1 MRPMR
6 LMRPPGSRGPRR
18 GLRVLAL
25 ALRVGLGVG
34 LGLGLVAGPIAH
46 AAEPGEPDED
56 ALFGG
61 GGDGEG
67 SSEPAGASRGQA
79 AGADGGQAAPA
90 AGEEDEARI
99 LSGDH
104 VGDEDDADESG
115 LDDPL
120 SIGGQLYLRTQ
131 AFLTDR
137 GAAGAQ
143 RLSMPNLLDLY
154 LDARPVDRVRAF
166 VNGRLRF
173 DPTVADGDTDALG
186 RPAKMTSV
194 VLDQAW
200 IKTDIGRAV
209 FLTLGQQRIKWGA
222 SRIWNPTDVVNATRR
237 NPVAFFDER
246 TGVPLLK
253 VHVPVESIGWNAYA
267 LALFEGADGLGQLG
281 GAGRLEMVF
290 GPSEWAVSV
299 AGGEGRK
306 TTVGLDVSAGVWDLD
321 VHAELGLADESGTKH
336 YGGTFSLGDGTLPTM
351 KFPSERTLDAWYAR
365 VSAGADYTFRVGDND
380 LMVLGAEYFYNPLGY
395 DEPSLYPWLLAQGA
409 FEPFYLGQHYVGL
422 IFAVPSPGNWDDVTF
437 TTSTLANL
445 SDQSFLSRLDMSWIL
460 HTRLRLEAFVM
471 VHYGHRGGELR
482 MGLDLP
488 AVDQSVRDLIQAQG
502 GEDPF
507 GGQALTIPGPVVDLG
522 IHLRL
527 AL

>member
-1 MRPMR
+1 
-6 LMRPPGSRGPRR
+6 
-18 GLRVLAL
+18 VA
-25 ALRVGLGVG
+25 
-34 LGLGLVAGPIAH
+34 LVASAGAAR

-61 GGDGEG
+61 ADGSEGDEG
-67 SSEPAGASRGQA
+67 PTGDAGRGGASA
-79 AGADGGQAAPA
+79 DAGMTD
-90 AGEEDEARI
+90 DEARV
-99 LSGDH
+99 LSGAAA
-104 VGDEDDADESG
+104 EDDDESG
-115 LDDPL
+115 LEDPL
-120 SIGGQLYLRTQ
+120 AIGGQLYLRTQ

-137 GAAGAQ
+137 GAPGDQ

-166 VNGRLRF
+166 VNARLRF
-173 DPTVADGDTDALG
+173 NPTIADGDTDALG
-186 RPAKMTSV
+186 RPAQATSV
-194 VLDQAW
+194 LLDQAW
-200 IKTDIGRAV
+200 IKTDIARAV
-209 FLTLGQQRIKWGA
+209 FLTLGQQRVKWGA

-253 VHVPVESIGWNAYA
+253 VHVPVESLGWNAYA
-267 LALFEGADGLGQLG
+267 LVLFDGADGLGQLG

-290 GPSEWAVSV
+290 GPSEWSVSV
-299 AGGEGRK
+299 AGGQGRR

-321 VHAELGLADESGTKH
+321 VHAELGLTDESGAKR
-336 YGGTFSLGDGTLPTM
+336 YGGTFSLGDGTLPSMT
-351 KFPSERTLDAWYAR
+351 FPTERTLDAWYAR

-380 LMVLGAEYFYNPLGY
+380 LLVLGAEYFYNPLGY
-395 DEPSLYPWLLAQGA
+395 DEPSLYPWLMAQGA
-409 FEPFYLGQHYVGL
+409 FEPFYLGQHYAGL
-422 IFAVPSPGNWDDVTF
+422 LFAVPSPGDWDDVTF

-445 SDQSFLSRLDMSWIL
+445 SDQSYLTRLDMSWML

-488 AVDQSVRDLIQAQG
+488 ALDQSVRDLIEAQG
-502 GEDPF
+502 GPAGDQGLFSPT
-507 GGQALTIPGPVVDLG
+507 GLSIPGPVVDLG
-522 IHLRL
+522 VHLRL